1 MEKEVKN
8 IKKKNVIKNG
18 ASSSRKKNLSK
29 KKTNIQSKTRKERSS
44 INNLVPKTRLE
55 LILTIVFVVLLIGV
69 IILGIKAISLKKEAK
84 DETKENLVMTI
95 LDKDTNNEFFV
106 DLSDLKDNGIKEYK
120 FTIANYKDKNILND
134 ELKYRIDLINNSTT
148 TIKLY
153 KNKTDNNLLTGD
165 SKTYSISDNKLEKN
179 KKMSDTY
186 YLIIRANG
194 NIKENEN
201 ISIKISVDK

>member
-134 ELKYRIDLINNSTT
+134 ELKYRIDLTNNSTT

>member
-69 IILGIKAISLKKEAK
+69 IILGIKAISLKKETK

-194 NIKENEN
+194 NINENEN